1 MVQVNILTTCKSKGG
16 NMFHIKEDLRAIKSA
31 ELLYEG
37 LERVMKKKEFNKITV
52 TDITK
57 ESTVS
62 RATFYRNFDT
72 IIDVLYWKCNQLFNR
87 VIKDFVEQE
96 PDLKERDSL
105 ISFVFSFWVEH
116 VYILEVLINE
126 GRIDIIYNSFI
137 ANASM
142 MMDYI
147 KERIDFPEVQY
158 EYFVAT
164 RVGIFISIF
173 QTWISGGKKETG
185 DELAKIISSE
195 YMINANNQ
203 FIF

>member
-1 MVQVNILTTCKSKGG
+1 
-16 NMFHIKEDLRAIKSA
+16 MFHIKEDLRAIKSA

-37 LERVMKKKEFNKITV
+37 LQRVMKRKEFNKITV

-96 PDLKERDSL
+96 PDLKEKDSL
-105 ISFVFSFWVEH
+105 ISFVFSFWVDH
-116 VYILEVLINE
+116 VDILEVLINQS
-126 GRIDIIYNSFI
+126 RIDIIYNSFM
-137 ANASM
+137 ANAPIV
-142 MMDYI
+142 MDYI
-147 KERIDFPEVQY
+147 RERIDFPEVHY
-158 EYFVAT
+158 DYFIAS
-164 RVGIFISIF
+164 RVGIFIGIF
-173 QTWISGGKKETG
+173 QTWISSGKKETG
-185 DELAKIISSE
+185 DELTQIISNE
-195 YMINANNQ
+195 YMINTNNK